1 MPLGCLLRAL
11 CGSFLLLPAR
21 AGWAPSPA
29 GFSTPSNPVAEEGS
43 GVVGEEEESAA
54 ATIL

>member
-29 GFSTPSNPVAEEGS
+29 GFSTPSSPVAEEGS
-43 GVVGEEEESAA
+43 GVVDEEEESAA
-54 ATIL
+54 ARIL